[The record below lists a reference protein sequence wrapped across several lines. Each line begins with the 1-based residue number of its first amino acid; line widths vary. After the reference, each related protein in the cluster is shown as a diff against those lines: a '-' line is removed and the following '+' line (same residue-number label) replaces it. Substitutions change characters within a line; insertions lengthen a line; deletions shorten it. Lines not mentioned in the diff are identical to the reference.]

1 MQNISLLCIIFKLT
15 LFKNLEDTKMTEFFT
30 LAMMGGAS
38 TAEGGASNGSFSM
51 IIMMAVLFAA
61 MYFFTIRPQK
71 KQQKMEQELRE
82 NTQIG
87 DEITTIG
94 GICGRVVAVK
104 DDTIVLETGSDR
116 VKIKFKKYAI
126 QTNHTANEKIQA
138 EREAAKAA
146 MAEKKEKK
154 SKKDKDEE

>member
-1 MQNISLLCIIFKLT
+1 
-15 LFKNLEDTKMTEFFT
+15 MTEFLTF
-30 LAMMGGAS
+30 AMMSAS
-38 TAEGGASNGSFSM
+38 TSTGTEGSSNGSFSM

-94 GICGRVVAVK
+94 GICGKVVAVK

-138 EREAAKAA
+138 EREAARAAA
-146 MAEKKEKK
+146 MEKKEKK
-154 SKKDKDEE
+154 SKKSKKDEE

>member
-1 MQNISLLCIIFKLT
+1 MLYVIHSWEEN
-15 LFKNLEDTKMTEFFT
+15 KMTNFLTF
-30 LAMMGGAS
+30 AMMGA
-38 TAEGGASNGSFSM
+38 TDATQQGGLKDTMPM
-51 IIMMAVLFAA
+51 IIMMAVLFGA

-71 KQQKMEQELRE
+71 KQQKMEQEIRE

-94 GICGRVVAVK
+94 GICGKVVSVK
-104 DDTIVLETGSDR
+104 DDTIVIETGSDR

-138 EREAAKAA
+138 QREATRAA
-146 MAEKKEKK
+146 MMEKKAKK
-154 SKKDKDEE
+154 SKKDKDAE

>member
-1 MQNISLLCIIFKLT
+1 MNELLTF
-15 LFKNLEDTKMTEFFT
+15 
-30 LAMMGGAS
+30 AMLGA
-38 TAEGGASNGSFSM
+38 TGAEGAEGAQGSSMSM
-51 IIMMAVLFAA
+51 ILMMVALFAA

-71 KQQKMEQELRE
+71 KQQKMEQEIRE

-94 GICGRVVAVK
+94 GICGKVVSVK
-104 DDTIVLETGSDR
+104 DDTVVIETGSDR

-146 MAEKKEKK
+146 MQEKKAKK
-154 SKKDKDEE
+154 SKKDAE

>member
-1 MQNISLLCIIFKLT
+1 MFDFLT
-15 LFKNLEDTKMTEFFT
+15 F
-30 LAMMGGAS
+30 AMAAPAG
-38 TAEGGASNGSFSM
+38 AEGAEGAQGSMPM
-51 IIMMAVLFAA
+51 IIMMVALFAA

-71 KQQKMEQELRE
+71 KQQKMEQEMRE

-94 GICGRVVAVK
+94 GICGKVVSVK
-104 DDTIVLETGSDR
+104 DDAIVIETGSDR

-146 MAEKKEKK
+146 MQEKKAKK
-154 SKKDKDEE
+154 SKKDDKDAE

>member
-1 MQNISLLCIIFKLT
+1 MNEFLT
-15 LFKNLEDTKMTEFFT
+15 FAMTT
-30 LAMMGGAS
+30 AAG
-38 TAEGGASNGSFSM
+38 AEGTEGAQGGSMPM
-51 IIMMAVLFAA
+51 IIMMVALFAA

-71 KQQKMEQELRE
+71 KQQKMEQEIRE

-94 GICGRVVAVK
+94 GICGKVVSVK
-104 DDTIVLETGSDR
+104 DDSIVIETGSDR

-146 MAEKKEKK
+146 MQEKKAKK
-154 SKKDKDEE
+154 SKKDNKDAE

>member
-1 MQNISLLCIIFKLT
+1 
-15 LFKNLEDTKMTEFFT
+15 MTEFLTF
-30 LAMMGGAS
+30 AMMSASGSGTEGGTGGGA
-38 TAEGGASNGSFSM
+38 TM
-51 IIMMAVLFAA
+51 IIMIVAMFAL
-61 MYFFTIRPQK
+61 MYFTTIRPQK
-71 KQQKMEQELRE
+71 KQQKMEQEIRE

-94 GICGRVVAVK
+94 GICGKVVAVK
-104 DDTIVLETGSDR
+104 DDTIVIETGSDR

-146 MAEKKEKK
+146 MEEKRKEKK
-154 SKKDKDEE
+154 SKKSKDAE

>member
-1 MQNISLLCIIFKLT
+1 MTQFLT
-15 LFKNLEDTKMTEFFT
+15 FAAASTGE
-30 LAMMGGAS
+30 GAS
-38 TAEGGASNGSFSM
+38 SGSFSM

-94 GICGRVVAVK
+94 GICGRVVSVK

-154 SKKDKDEE
+154 SKKDKDAE

>member
-1 MQNISLLCIIFKLT
+1 MGATSTTQQGGLK
-15 LFKNLEDTKMTEFFT
+15 DTMP
-30 LAMMGGAS
+30 
-38 TAEGGASNGSFSM
+38 M
-51 IIMMAVLFAA
+51 IIMMAALFGA

-71 KQQKMEQELRE
+71 KQQKMEQEIRE

-94 GICGRVVAVK
+94 GICGKVVSVK
-104 DDTIVLETGSDR
+104 DDTIVIETGSDR

-138 EREAAKAA
+138 QREAAKAA
-146 MAEKKEKK
+146 MMEKKAKK
-154 SKKDKDEE
+154 SKKDKDAE

>member
-1 MQNISLLCIIFKLT
+1 MNEFLT
-15 LFKNLEDTKMTEFFT
+15 F
-30 LAMMGGAS
+30 AMLGAAN
-38 TAEGGASNGSFSM
+38 AEGAEGAQGSSM
-51 IIMMAVLFAA
+51 PMILMMVALFAA

-71 KQQKMEQELRE
+71 KQQKMEQEIRE

-94 GICGRVVAVK
+94 GICGKVVSVK
-104 DDTIVLETGSDR
+104 DDTIVIETGSDR

-126 QTNHTANEKIQA
+126 QTNHTANEKVQA

-146 MAEKKEKK
+146 MQEKKAKK
-154 SKKDKDEE
+154 SKKDAE

>member
-1 MQNISLLCIIFKLT
+1 LEENKMLDFLT
-15 LFKNLEDTKMTEFFT
+15 F
-30 LAMMGGAS
+30 AMAAPTAG
-38 TAEGGASNGSFSM
+38 AEGAEGAQGSMPM
-51 IIMMAVLFAA
+51 IIMMVALFAA

-71 KQQKMEQELRE
+71 KQQKMEQEIRE

-94 GICGRVVAVK
+94 GICGKVVSVK
-104 DDTIVLETGSDR
+104 DDAIVIETGSDR

-146 MAEKKEKK
+146 MQEKKAKK
-154 SKKDKDEE
+154 SKKDDKDAE

>member
-1 MQNISLLCIIFKLT
+1 MTNFLT
-15 LFKNLEDTKMTEFFT
+15 F
-30 LAMMGGAS
+30 AMMSGAGAG
-38 TAEGGASNGSFSM
+38 AEGGAQSGSFSM
-51 IIMMAVLFAA
+51 IIMMVVLFGA

-138 EREAAKAA
+138 EREAARAA
-146 MAEKKEKK
+146 MAEKKGKK
-154 SKKDKDEE
+154 SKKDKDAE

>member
-1 MQNISLLCIIFKLT
+1 MNEFLT
-15 LFKNLEDTKMTEFFT
+15 F
-30 LAMMGGAS
+30 AMLPATG
-38 TAEGGASNGSFSM
+38 AEGAEGAQGGSMSM
-51 IIMMAVLFAA
+51 ILMMVALFAA

-71 KQQKMEQELRE
+71 KQQKMEQEIRE

-94 GICGRVVAVK
+94 GICGKVVSVK
-104 DDTIVLETGSDR
+104 DDTVVIETGSDR

-146 MAEKKEKK
+146 MQEKKAKK
-154 SKKDKDEE
+154 SKKDAE

>member
-1 MQNISLLCIIFKLT
+1 MTNFLT
-15 LFKNLEDTKMTEFFT
+15 F
-30 LAMMGGAS
+30 AMMSGTG
-38 TAEGGASNGSFSM
+38 AEGAEQGGSFSM
-51 IIMMAVLFAA
+51 IIMMAVLFGA

-146 MAEKKEKK
+146 MQEKKEKK
-154 SKKDKDEE
+154 SKKNNDE

>member
-1 MQNISLLCIIFKLT
+1 MNELLTF
-15 LFKNLEDTKMTEFFT
+15 
-30 LAMMGGAS
+30 AMVGAAG
-38 TAEGGASNGSFSM
+38 AEGAEGAQGGSMSM
-51 IIMMAVLFAA
+51 ILMMVALFAA

-71 KQQKMEQELRE
+71 KQQKMEQEIRE

-94 GICGRVVAVK
+94 GVCGKVVSVK
-104 DDTIVLETGSDR
+104 DDTIVIETGSDR

-126 QTNHTANEKIQA
+126 QTNHTANEKVQA

-146 MAEKKEKK
+146 MQEKKAKK
-154 SKKDKDEE
+154 SKKDKDAE

>member
-1 MQNISLLCIIFKLT
+1 MNEFLT
-15 LFKNLEDTKMTEFFT
+15 F
-30 LAMMGGAS
+30 AMAAPEG
-38 TAEGGASNGSFSM
+38 AEGGSSPMPM
-51 IIMMAVLFAA
+51 ILMMVALFAA

-71 KQQKMEQELRE
+71 KQQKMEQEIRD

-94 GICGRVVAVK
+94 GICGKVVSVK
-104 DDTIVLETGSDR
+104 DDTIVIESGSDR

-138 EREAAKAA
+138 EREAARAA
-146 MAEKKEKK
+146 MQEKKAKK
-154 SKKDKDEE
+154 SKKNKDEE

>member
-1 MQNISLLCIIFKLT
+1 MYNNKVVKFL
-15 LFKNLEDTKMTEFFT
+15 NLEEVKMFDFLTF
-30 LAMMGGAS
+30 AMAAPAG
-38 TAEGGASNGSFSM
+38 AEGAEGAQGSMPM
-51 IIMMAVLFAA
+51 IIMMVALFAA

-71 KQQKMEQELRE
+71 KQQKMEQEIRE

-94 GICGRVVAVK
+94 GICGKVVSVK
-104 DDTIVLETGSDR
+104 DDTIVIETGSDR

-146 MAEKKEKK
+146 MQEKKAKK
-154 SKKDKDEE
+154 SKKDDKDAE

>member
-1 MQNISLLCIIFKLT
+1 MNELLTF
-15 LFKNLEDTKMTEFFT
+15 
-30 LAMMGGAS
+30 AMVGAAG
-38 TAEGGASNGSFSM
+38 AEGAEGAQGGSMSM
-51 IIMMAVLFAA
+51 ILMMVALFAA

-71 KQQKMEQELRE
+71 KQQKMEQEIRE

-94 GICGRVVAVK
+94 GICGKVVSVK
-104 DDTIVLETGSDR
+104 DDTIVIETGSDR

-126 QTNHTANEKIQA
+126 QTNHTANEKVQA

-146 MAEKKEKK
+146 IQEKKAKK
-154 SKKDKDEE
+154 SKKDKDAE

>member
-1 MQNISLLCIIFKLT
+1 
-15 LFKNLEDTKMTEFFT
+15 MTNFLT
-30 LAMMGGAS
+30 LAMMSGAA
-38 TAEGGASNGSFSM
+38 TEGGEQPSSFPM
-51 IIMMAVLFAA
+51 LFIIAGMFAL
-61 MYFFTIRPQK
+61 MYFTTIRPQK
-71 KQQKMEQELRE
+71 KQQKREQEIRE

-94 GICGRVVAVK
+94 GICGRVVSVK
-104 DDTIVLETGSDR
+104 DDTIVIETGSDR

-146 MAEKKEKK
+146 MQEKK
-154 SKKDKDEE
+154 SKKNKKDEE

>member
-1 MQNISLLCIIFKLT
+1 MNELLTF
-15 LFKNLEDTKMTEFFT
+15 
-30 LAMMGGAS
+30 AMVGAAG
-38 TAEGGASNGSFSM
+38 AEGTEGAQGGSMSM
-51 IIMMAVLFAA
+51 ILMMVALFAA

-71 KQQKMEQELRE
+71 KQQKMEQEIRE

-94 GICGRVVAVK
+94 GICGKVVSVK
-104 DDTIVLETGSDR
+104 DDTIVIETGSDR

-126 QTNHTANEKIQA
+126 QTNHTANEKVQA

-146 MAEKKEKK
+146 MQEKKAKK
-154 SKKDKDEE
+154 SKKDKDAE

>member
-1 MQNISLLCIIFKLT
+1 MTNFLT
-15 LFKNLEDTKMTEFFT
+15 F
-30 LAMMGGAS
+30 AMMGGAGAAAG
-38 TAEGGASNGSFSM
+38 AEGGAQSGSFSM
-51 IIMMAVLFAA
+51 IIMMAVLFGA

-146 MAEKKEKK
+146 MAEKKSKK
-154 SKKDKDEE
+154 SKKDEE